1 MLLIV
6 VEVIIVVALA
16 PDVIRLHSTRDHG
29 LIPKKTNFAIFYN
42 TIYYT

>member
-1 MLLIV
+1 LPGFEVLLIV

-16 PDVIRLHSTRDHG
+16 PDVIGLHRLV
-29 LIPKKTNFAIFYN
+29 PKKINFAIFYN